1 MTSRSERRRH
11 ARVPVDWPFVIRM
24 KERTAVGETRNISAR
39 GALIQT
45 ERLLHPKEKFR
56 AFMVPGNRQAFGVS
70 FEVAWV
76 KAEASG
82 RRISTYI
89 IGIRFTRV
97 LKGDGQFLLDFVRTR
112 LPHPDALGLVA
123 SL

>member
-1 MTSRSERRRH
+1 
-11 ARVPVDWPFVIRM
+11 
-24 KERTAVGETRNISAR
+24 
-39 GALIQT
+39 
-45 ERLLHPKEKFR
+45 
-56 AFMVPGNRQAFGVS
+56 MVPANRQAFGVS

-97 LKGDGQFLLDFVRTR
+97 LKGMVNFFSTSFAPAAHLTHCVSWQVSDNRPGQIAPACGRKVKSAFMTLVPLPATLTATRTESLRVRIAR
-112 LPHPDALGLVA
+112 LRC
-123 SL
+123 